1 MYLVSHLVIGI
12 FRWCDAVCNAIAF
25 ESQLQT
31 QNNESRLRYLC
42 YCFCLF
48 VRGSCWI
55 VHWMRW
61 IPSSYG
67 IVMQSSFE
75 LMAFCIT
82 SRRHKERRRHRRKK
96 NVERTSF
103 LIYHC
108 YLLWTS
114 HHIRPFFFLHW
125 RCCGLFSFILSYYF
139 FFVFVALRPNWA
151 LSLTL
156 LHFRALLERILFR
169 YFVTLYITLICSFNA
184 NNAMKNKR
192 KQMT

>member
-12 FRWCDAVCNAIAF
+12 FCWCDAVCNAIAF

-96 NVERTSF
+96 MLSEQVFWFIIATFYELRITSDHF
-103 LIYHC
+103 FFCIDAAVACSRLFC
-108 YLLWTS
+108 
-114 HHIRPFFFLHW
+114 RFNFFFFLLHSDQTE
-125 RCCGLFSFILSYYF
+125 LFLWLCFIFERFWSAF
-139 FFVFVALRPNWA
+139 FFV
-151 LSLTL
+151 TL
-156 LHFRALLERILFR
+156 LLF
-169 YFVTLYITLICSFNA
+169 T
-184 NNAMKNKR
+184 
-192 KQMT
+192 